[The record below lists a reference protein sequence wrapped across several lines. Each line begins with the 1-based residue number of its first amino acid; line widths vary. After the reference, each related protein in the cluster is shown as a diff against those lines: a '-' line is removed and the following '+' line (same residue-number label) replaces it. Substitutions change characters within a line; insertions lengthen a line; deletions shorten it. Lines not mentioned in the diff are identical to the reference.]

1 MFGSFGFIGIF
12 DRDSIFD
19 THVEIVNEEVTPVV
33 QSGIST
39 LFNTLRGDLT
49 HGSLELNSD
58 SLLMLIEY
66 INEKWEES
74 IDLERLI
81 LCVPSDKFD
90 RSELLK
96 IQNRICELERLNATL
111 EGYRQYDRVELMY
124 VLP

>member
-1 MFGSFGFIGIF
+1 M
-12 DRDSIFD
+12 
-19 THVEIVNEEVTPVV
+19 
-33 QSGIST
+33 
-39 LFNTLRGDLT
+39 FNTLRGDLI